1 MTKSKILVILIGI
14 IILVIIGYFLFNN
27 PNSIEDP
34 RIIAENWIKNNS
46 LAYISDGFDLKYIDG
61 DDYQLNFEFQSR
73 SAGPRTIEVFI
84 DSGKVVNS
92 VIDKSYSEFYND
104 ITTYSV
110 PLFFIDSEE
119 NLVEIQ
125 RIIES
130 EPTPSI
136 AILELIKGLTE
147 EEIDLG
153 LFSSINP
160 ETKLNNIDILD
171 GTAFVDFDE
180 NLDVSGSAMVLAVR
194 NQIEQTLLNFPNIN
208 NVIISINGE
217 TEEILQP

>member
-46 LAYISDGFDLKYIDG
+46 PAYISDGFDLKYIDG

-147 EEIDLG
+147 EEIGLG

>member
-147 EEIDLG
+147 EEIGLG

>member
-46 LAYISDGFDLKYIDG
+46 PAYISDGFDLKYIDG